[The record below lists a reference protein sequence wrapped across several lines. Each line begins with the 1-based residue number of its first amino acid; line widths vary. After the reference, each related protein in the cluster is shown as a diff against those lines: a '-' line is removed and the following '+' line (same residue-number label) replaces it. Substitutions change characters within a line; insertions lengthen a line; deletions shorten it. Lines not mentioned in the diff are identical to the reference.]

1 MNMIHASKGNHN
13 RRRLVRH
20 LSNEDT
26 IQEYFRDLKNKDVD
40 RLLDLF
46 TEDAIIYEPFSKP
59 DHGKTVLVGKRTIE
73 SFLKVAM
80 IANEGLR
87 YEIEFEK
94 PELGQ
99 DSHKDR
105 VICYVTFERGGKTR
119 AKFTFEFGSE
129 QNYNAN
135 RQKKILAL
143 RIEFIT

>member
-1 MNMIHASKGNHN
+1 MNMTHALKGNHN

-20 LSNEDT
+20 LSNEDI
-26 IQEYFRDLKNKDVD
+26 IQEYFRGLKSKDVD

-59 DHGKTVLVGKRTIE
+59 DHDKTVLVGKRTIE
-73 SFLKVAM
+73 PFLRVAM
-80 IANEGLR
+80 MANDGLK

-94 PELGQ
+94 PELRQ
-99 DSHKDR
+99 DSHNDR

-129 QNYNAN
+129 QNYNDYK
-135 RQKKILAL
+135 QKKILAL